1 MTFKELNRE
10 QIVQLKQSILFEMAM
25 DEDGYVSL
33 SWGELASADEL
44 VSDELVE
51 QAYGACVF
59 TEADFF

>member
-10 QIVQLKQSILFEMAM
+10 QIIQLKQSLLCEVAM
-25 DEDGYVSL
+25 DEDGHLSL

-51 QAYGACVF
+51 QAYGDCVF
-59 TEADFF
+59 TEEDFF